1 MRRLRTLI
9 PSRRRPS
16 VDWFE
21 KAYNINQLQRFEAV
35 LNRNGYSLRQ
45 FSSILDFGCGHG
57 RLTQYLF
64 DIAPQARVFG
74 CDVRNDLVAEC
85 RRKYPNGGFIT
96 NDPTPPLSFDD
107 AQFDLI
113 YSYSVFTHL
122 SESNHAAWLEELAG
136 KLNPGGVMLHTT
148 KSYESL
154 RRMAMFSAES
164 VEKYKLPELVDAF
177 IQSTHRYYYILDDSS
192 TPEYGQTIISRDYI
206 TTTWPDYT
214 GMNLVEYVEGA
225 IEAYS
230 EGCQDIVLLVK
241 NPK

>member
-1 MRRLRTLI
+1 MSLLRTLI
-9 PSRRRPS
+9 PSRRRHY
-16 VDWFE
+16 VAWLE
-21 KAYNINQLQRFEAV
+21 NAYHINQLQSFEAV

-45 FSSILDFGCGHG
+45 FSSILDFGCGNG
-57 RLTQYLF
+57 RLTRYLF
-64 DIAPQARVFG
+64 DIVPEARVFG
-74 CDVRNDLVAEC
+74 CDVQSDLVAEC
-85 RRKYPNGGFIT
+85 SRRYPNGGFIT
-96 NDPTPPLSFDD
+96 NDPTPPLDFDD

-136 KLNPGGVMLHTT
+136 KLRPGGVMLHTT

-154 RRMAMFSAES
+154 RRMAMFSSES
-164 VEKYKLPELVDAF
+164 VEKYKLPEPVDAF
-177 IQSTHRYYYILDDSS
+177 IQTTHRYHYVVDDPS

-206 TTTWPDYT
+206 TTRWPDYT
-214 GMNLVEYVEGA
+214 GMELVEYVEGA
-225 IEAYS
+225 IEAYW